1 MKIEVTYKVNAPH
14 FAAVCDSIAEAYECV
29 KAIVKRESAAFPNTE
44 ETLSEY
50 IVVLANIDSRITIS
64 HENHLFKIF
73 RLEEDSK

>member
-1 MKIEVTYKVNAPH
+1 MKIEVTYKVNGVC
-14 FAAVCDSIAEAYECV
+14 FSVVCDSVAEAYECV

-50 IVVLANIDSRITIS
+50 IVVLANIDSGITIS

-73 RLEEDSK
+73 RVAADSK